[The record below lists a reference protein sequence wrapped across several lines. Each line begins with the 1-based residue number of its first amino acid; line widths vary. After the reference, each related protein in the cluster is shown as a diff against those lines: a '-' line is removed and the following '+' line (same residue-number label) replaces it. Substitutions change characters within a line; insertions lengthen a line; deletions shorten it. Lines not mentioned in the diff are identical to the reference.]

1 MLNAIIKRTL
11 RGLAIAGL
19 TLAGAASLAAPA
31 AAQAKDPKDIRIVFV
46 THGQA
51 NDVYWSVLKNGVL
64 QGAKVMGVK
73 VDYQAP
79 ETFDVVR
86 MARLIEAATAS
97 KPDGLVVSIP
107 DAAAL
112 EAPIKAAK
120 AAGIPVVVIDTGLE
134 QQKPWGLD
142 LYVGGG
148 SEFQNGLRVG
158 EEMTKA
164 GVKHALCINQEVGN
178 VSLDNRCNGMTE
190 AMGKSSGKVDVVAV
204 TMDPTDITRRVEAF
218 LTSHQDVDGIVA
230 LGPSVAAPLLDMLKE
245 RGLEGKYKLGT
256 FDLSPEVLQALQDGK
271 MLFAIDSQQYLQGYL
286 PVVFL
291 AQKAM
296 YKTMPSEP
304 VWTGPAFVTKDDAG
318 AVLELSKQG
327 IR

>member
-1 MLNAIIKRTL
+1 MLMTILKRTA
-11 RGLAIAGL
+11 RSLAVAAMSAL
-19 TLAGAASLAAPA
+19 GAASLSAPA
-31 AAQAKDPKDIRIVFV
+31 LSQAKDPKDIRIVFV

-51 NDVYWSVLKNGVL
+51 NDVYWSVLKNGVM

-86 MARLIEAATAS
+86 MARMIEAATAS

-120 AAGIPVVVIDTGLE
+120 AAGIPIVVIDTGLE

-158 EEMTKA
+158 EEMLKA
-164 GVKHALCINQEVGN
+164 GVKHTICVNQEVGN

-190 AMGKSSGKVDVVAV
+190 SMGKGGGKVDVVAV
-204 TMDPTDITRRVEAF
+204 TMDPTDISRRVEAF
-218 LTSHQDVDGIVA
+218 LTAHQDVDGIMA
-230 LGPSVAAPLLDMLKE
+230 LGPSAAAPILAFLKE

-256 FDLSPEVLQALQDGK
+256 FDLSPEVLTALQDGT

-296 YKTMPSEP
+296 YKTLPSEP
-304 VWTGPAFVTKDDAG
+304 VWTGPAFVTKAEAA